1 MVHLH
6 GAGGEESYCVD
17 LLEESPEI
25 PSAREMLRIVAQ
37 DPVSQAR
44 FFVLAIRVAR
54 GECMDNVW
62 VVQSVLV
69 IVSRDTS
76 GEEGQLDTELR
87 RYIKA
92 NFP

>member
-1 MVHLH
+1 
-6 GAGGEESYCVD
+6 
-17 LLEESPEI
+17 
-25 PSAREMLRIVAQ
+25 
-37 DPVSQAR
+37 
-44 FFVLAIRVAR
+44 
-54 GECMDNVW
+54 MDNVW